1 MSRRKKKSNFG
12 KVVKIIIGL
21 IVVFIVVVIAS
32 MSISKQIKNKGKQ
45 LEENK
50 VTNEQAIQNVV
61 EDNKITK
68 IEEDK
73 DYIYEKD
80 TYNVSETYSKDMP
93 DKYETTLQLPFINLN
108 SEAVSRLNT
117 EFQNTFEKAKKSV
130 KKGEDGY
137 GLELLEFNYK
147 SSIINDDFMSLAINT
162 GTLYVPRR

>member
-1 MSRRKKKSNFG
+1 M
-12 KVVKIIIGL
+12 
-21 IVVFIVVVIAS
+21 A
-32 MSISKQIKNKGKQ
+32 ISKNIKNKGKE

-50 VTNEQAIQNVV
+50 TQNQIAVQNVV
-61 EDNKITK
+61 EDNKIAK
-68 IEEDK
+68 VEEDK

-80 TYNVSETYSKDMP
+80 TYNISETYSKDMP

-108 SEAVSRLNT
+108 SDAVSRLNT

-137 GLELLEFNYK
+137 GLELLELNYK
-147 SSIINDDFMSLAINT
+147 SSVINDEFISLAVNT